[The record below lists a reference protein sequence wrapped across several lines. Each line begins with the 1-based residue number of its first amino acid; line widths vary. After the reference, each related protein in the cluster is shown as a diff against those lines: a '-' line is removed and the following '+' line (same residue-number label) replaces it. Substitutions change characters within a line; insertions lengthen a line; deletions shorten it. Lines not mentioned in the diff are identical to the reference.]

1 MKTLFLS
8 IGILVCFYGCKT
20 EDEPLVNEIE
30 VTEKTA
36 QLIEAE
42 NEFGL
47 ELFQHIFTS
56 ETKNENIMISPL
68 SVSLALAMTYN
79 GAKGETK
86 TAMEKTLKVY
96 GLEPAEIN
104 ASYRDLVRALKSL
117 DQKVLMEIANAIYY
131 SKDFQVENE
140 FVSINRNYYDAQVTA
155 LDFLNQQLAL
165 KTINDWVSVKTHGKI
180 DQIISE
186 ISPSHVMFLLNA
198 IYFKGVWKS
207 QFKESDTRKQP
218 FNLESGTTIQ
228 ADMMQLTDTVAW
240 LSNDLFSAIRLPYGK
255 GNYNMYLFLPNQDK
269 TLADLTGSLIP
280 ENWETWM
287 KAFIPAQKVEIQL
300 PRFKY
305 KYEIKLNDVLTTM
318 GMGVAFT
325 GSADFTGIN
334 RGGGLN
340 INYVKHKTFIEVNE
354 EGTEAAAVT
363 VVAIERTS
371 VGPEKPQFIANR
383 PFMYAITEEKTGAI
397 LFMGT
402 VKDPLQLQE

>member
-1 MKTLFLS
+1 MKTFFLWL
-8 IGILVCFYGCKT
+8 IVLVCFYGCKT
-20 EDEPLVNEIE
+20 EDEMITPEIE

-42 NEFGL
+42 NVFGL
-47 ELFQHIFTS
+47 ELFQHVFLS
-56 ETKNENIMISPL
+56 ETENENIMISPL

-79 GAKGETK
+79 GAQGETK
-86 TAMEKTLKVY
+86 TAMENTLKVY

-117 DQKVLMEIANAIYY
+117 DPKVLMEIANAIFYRQ
-131 SKDFQVENE
+131 DFTVESD
-140 FVSINRNYYDAQVTA
+140 FVSTNRNYYDAQVSA
-155 LDFLNQQLAL
+155 LDFLNEQLAL
-165 KTINDWVSVKTHGKI
+165 KTINDWVSVKTHDKI

-186 ISPSHVMFLLNA
+186 IKADHVMFLLNA

-207 QFKESDTRKQP
+207 QFKESETRKQP
-218 FNLESGTTIQ
+218 FYLENGTAVQ
-228 ADMMQLTDTVAW
+228 ADMMQLTDTVAYVK
-240 LSNDLFSAIRLPYGK
+240 NDLFSAIRLPYGK
-255 GNYNMYLFLPNQDK
+255 GNFNMHIFLPNHDK
-269 TLADLTGSLIP
+269 TLTDMIASLTLQ
-280 ENWETWM
+280 NWDEWI
-287 KAFIPAQKVEIQL
+287 KAFVPAQKVELHL
-300 PRFKY
+300 PRFRY

-325 GSADFTGIN
+325 GKADFSGIN
-334 RGGGLN
+334 RNEDLF
-340 INYVKHKTFIEVNE
+340 IDYVKHKTFIEVNE

-363 VVAIERTS
+363 VVAIERLS
-371 VGPEKPQFIANR
+371 YNPDKLQFLANR